1 MNKIN
6 HWFTLVELIIT
17 ITIIAVLS
25 SISYLSIDLVS
36 ESNIKNKSQDA
47 KTFIEDL
54 KTDILRGKSSEVHV
68 FFSSQNLQNKYIFWY
83 SLDNKC
89 DNITNIDNLFLS
101 WYILDK
107 YDYIE
112 FSWSILS
119 GSIIWESEPS
129 RNNFEKLSFSWITN
143 SHSISSNNKYIYHLY
158 GTGTIN
164 IDGKDIPSILHCWD
178 IKVYFFDDKS
188 KNKYQINKVWLKSNW
203 FLQYKNYMK
212 LKFNN
217 TTFKPELYVDGI
229 NYRIFFDQII
239 ISLKDISNDLKLNI
253 EL

>member
-6 HWFTLVELIIT
+6 HWFTLVELVIT
-17 ITIIAVLS
+17 ITIIAILS
-25 SISYLSIDLVS
+25 SISYVSMDLIS

-54 KTDILRGKSSEVHV
+54 KTDILREKAREVNV
-68 FFSSQNLQNKYIFWY
+68 FFSSQDLKNKYIFWY
-83 SLDNKC
+83 GLDNKC
-89 DNITNIDNLFLS
+89 NHITNIDNLFLS
-101 WYILDK
+101 WYILDR

-112 FSWSILS
+112 FSGSILS
-119 GSIIWESEPS
+119 GSIIWESEIS
-129 RNNFEKLSFSWITN
+129 RNNFEKLSFSWVTYTHYIWK
-143 SHSISSNNKYIYHLY
+143 NNKYVYHLY

-164 IDGKDIPSILHCWD
+164 IDGKDIPGIVHCWD
-178 IKVYFFDDKS
+178 IKVHFFDDKA

-203 FLQYKNYMK
+203 FLQYKNYIK

-217 TTFKPELYVDGI
+217 KTFKPELYIDGI

-239 ISLKDISNDLKLNI
+239 INLKDISTDLKLNI
-253 EL
+253 EF